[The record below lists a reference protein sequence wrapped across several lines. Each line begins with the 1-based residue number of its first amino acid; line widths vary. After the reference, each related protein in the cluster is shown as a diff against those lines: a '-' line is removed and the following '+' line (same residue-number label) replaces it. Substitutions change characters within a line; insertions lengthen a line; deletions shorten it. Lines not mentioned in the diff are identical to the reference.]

1 LEETAVN
8 RGEDR
13 MERFVVEGGNKL
25 QGSLSVKGAKN
36 SMLPIMA
43 ASVLNCSQDDIVLH
57 NIPDILDM
65 HVMKKILQ
73 SLGAKVSFKNNTLV
87 INVKDVDS
95 YTIADELMTEMRSSI
110 FLMGPMLA
118 RLGKIRVTYPGGCS
132 IGPRPIDLHFKGL
145 EAMGVQIREE
155 KGHILASAPEL
166 IGTEIHL
173 DYPSVGATENLMMAA
188 VLAKGKTIINN
199 AAREP
204 EIVDL
209 QNFLNAMGAQ
219 VRGAGT
225 ETLRIVGV
233 KELGNCKYRIIPDR
247 IVAGTYL
254 MAAAITGGRLVLK
267 DIIPSHLDAVVA
279 KMREAGVII
288 EATEDSLEVIT
299 GELRAVE
306 TLRTLPYPSFPTDLQ
321 APMMALLT
329 LAKGTSIITES
340 VFEARFKHAA
350 ELNRLNASIIVE
362 GRNAVIEGVNKLKG
376 ANVEATDL
384 RAGAALILAGLAAE
398 GTTVITGIKYIDRGY
413 EYIEKDLQKVGARI
427 SRI

>member
-1 LEETAVN
+1 MN

-254 MAAAITGGRLVLK
+254 MAAAITGGRLILK

-288 EATEDSLEVIT
+288 EATEDSLEVIN

-376 ANVEATDL
+376 ADVEATDL

>member
-1 LEETAVN
+1 VN

-254 MAAAITGGRLVLK
+254 MAAAITGGRLILK

-288 EATEDSLEVIT
+288 EATEDSLEVIN

-376 ANVEATDL
+376 ADVEATDL

>member
-1 LEETAVN
+1 MN
-8 RGEDR
+8 RGEDK
-13 MERFVVEGGNKL
+13 MERFIIEGGTKL
-25 QGSLSVKGAKN
+25 EGSLSVKGAKN

-43 ASVLNCSQDDIVLH
+43 ASVLNCGQEDIVLH

-65 HVMKKILQ
+65 HVMMKILQ
-73 SLGAKVSFKNNTLV
+73 SLGAKVNFKDNTLV

-95 YTIADELMTEMRSSI
+95 YSIADELMTEMRSSI
-110 FLMGPMLA
+110 FLMGPLLA

-132 IGPRPIDLHFKGL
+132 IGERPIDLHFKGL
-145 EAMGVQIREE
+145 EAMGVKIREE
-155 KGHILASAPEL
+155 KGHILASAPDL
-166 IGTEIHL
+166 RGTEIHL

-188 VLAKGKTIINN
+188 VLAKGKTVINN

-225 ETLRIVGV
+225 ETLRIMGV
-233 KELGNCKYRIIPDR
+233 KELGKCKYRIIPDR

-254 MAAAITGGRLVLK
+254 MAAAITGSRLSLK
-267 DIIPSHLDAVVA
+267 DIISSHLDAVVA
-279 KMREAGVII
+279 KMREAGVLI
-288 EATEDSLEVIT
+288 EATEDSLEVIN
-299 GELRAVE
+299 GELKAVE

-350 ELNRLNASIIVE
+350 ELNRLNAKILVE

-376 ANVEATDL
+376 ADVEATDL

-427 SRI
+427 TRI

>member
-1 LEETAVN
+1 
-8 RGEDR
+8 
-13 MERFVVEGGNKL
+13 MERFIIEGGTKL
-25 QGSLSVKGAKN
+25 EGSLSVKGAKN

-43 ASVLNCSQDDIVLH
+43 ASVLNCGQEDIVLH

-65 HVMKKILQ
+65 HVMMKILQ
-73 SLGAKVSFKNNTLV
+73 SLGAKVNFKDNTLV

-95 YTIADELMTEMRSSI
+95 YSIADELMTEMRSSI
-110 FLMGPMLA
+110 FLMGPLLA

-132 IGPRPIDLHFKGL
+132 IGERPIDLHFKGL
-145 EAMGVQIREE
+145 EAMGVKIREE
-155 KGHILASAPEL
+155 KGHILASAPDL
-166 IGTEIHL
+166 RGTEIHL

-188 VLAKGKTIINN
+188 VLAKGKTVINN

-225 ETLRIVGV
+225 ETLRIMGV
-233 KELGNCKYRIIPDR
+233 KELGKCKYRIIPDR

-254 MAAAITGGRLVLK
+254 MAAAITGSRLSLK
-267 DIIPSHLDAVVA
+267 DIISSHLDAVVA
-279 KMREAGVII
+279 KMREAGVLI
-288 EATEDSLEVIT
+288 EATEDSLEVIN
-299 GELRAVE
+299 GELKAVE

-350 ELNRLNASIIVE
+350 ELNRLNAKILVE

-376 ANVEATDL
+376 ADVEATDL

-427 SRI
+427 TRI

>member
-1 LEETAVN
+1 MN

-13 MERFVVEGGNKL
+13 MERFIIEGGNKL
-25 QGSLSVKGAKN
+25 EGSLSVKGAKN

-43 ASVLNCSQDDIVLH
+43 ASVLNCSRDDIILH

-73 SLGAKVSFKNNTLV
+73 SLGAKVNFEDNTLV
-87 INVKDVDS
+87 INVKDIDS
-95 YTIADELMTEMRSSI
+95 YTITDDLMREMRSSI
-110 FLMGPMLA
+110 FLMGPLLA

-155 KGHILASAPEL
+155 KGHILASAPKL
-166 IGTEIHL
+166 RGTEVHL

-188 VLAKGKTIINN
+188 VLARGKTVINN

-233 KELGNCKYRIIPDR
+233 KKLGKSEYRIIPDR

-254 MAAAITGGRLVLK
+254 MAAAITGGRLLLEG
-267 DIIPSHLDAVVA
+267 IIPTHLDAVVA
-279 KMREAGVII
+279 KMREAGVLIK
-288 EATEDSLEVIT
+288 ATEDSLEVID
-299 GELRAVE
+299 GELKAVE
-306 TLRTLPYPSFPTDLQ
+306 TLRTLPYPGFPTDLQ

-329 LAKGTSIITES
+329 LAKGNSLITES
-340 VFEARFKHAA
+340 VFEARFKHAV
-350 ELNRLNASIIVE
+350 ELKRLNAEIFVE
-362 GRNAVIEGVNKLKG
+362 GRNAFIEGVKTLKG
-376 ANVEATDL
+376 SYVEATDL

-427 SRI
+427 TRI